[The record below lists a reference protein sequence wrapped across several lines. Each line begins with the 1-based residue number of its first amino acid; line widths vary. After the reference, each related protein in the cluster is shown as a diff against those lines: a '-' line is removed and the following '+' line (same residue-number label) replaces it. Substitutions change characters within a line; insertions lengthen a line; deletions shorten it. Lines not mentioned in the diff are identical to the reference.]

1 MSKAQQHSKIKT
13 LLPKQVAICVGE
25 TLIYHSVLF
34 KPNSKQSCARH
45 AEVFLKGQN
54 GEETLGLADFP
65 SDGSNL
71 VSHQRLVGGSR
82 LASGDQE
89 SFINNVGGSLD
100 PTHLSAWTAMT
111 ITTHARLHTQAHTLF
126 SLLTKDLCVGTNS
139 ETSLPW

>member
-13 LLPKQVAICVGE
+13 LIPKQVAICVGE

-34 KPNSKQSCARH
+34 KRNSKQSCARH

-100 PTHLSAWTAMT
+100 PNPFVSLDSNDNNNTHPL
-111 ITTHARLHTQAHTLF
+111 AHTGTHPLF
-126 SLLTKDLCVGTNS
+126 FVN
-139 ETSLPW
+139 